1 MLKPYYKAG
10 RFILYKEDCLKV
22 LSEMKDNSVD
32 LIFADPPYFLS
43 NGTVTCHAGR
53 AVSVK
58 KADWDMGDDVLRN
71 FEFHLEWIRAC
82 KRVLKPNATIWI
94 SGTYHSI
101 YQCGYALQLAGY
113 HILNDIAWFK
123 PNASP
128 NLSCRYFTASHE
140 TLIWAK
146 KDRKAKHTFHYDLAK
161 NGSWPEDQLKRKD
174 RQMRS
179 VWSIITPNPA
189 EKIFGKYPTQKPFD
203 ILKRIILLA
212 SNEGD
217 LVLELFTRSP
227 TAEIAVA
234 RLGRRFLGID
244 ASKFPAYKNQIK
256 VITNEGLK
264 IMDFISYENNFRNK
278 NC

>member
-1 MLKPYYKAG
+1 MLKPYYKG
-10 RFILYKEDCLKV
+10 ERFILYKEDCLNV

-43 NGTVTCHAGR
+43 NGTFTCHAGR

-58 KADWDMGDDVLRN
+58 KGDWDMGEDVLRN
-71 FEFHLEWIRAC
+71 FEFHLEWIKAC
-82 KRVLKPNATIWI
+82 KRILKPNGTIWI

-146 KDRKAKHTFHYDLAK
+146 KDRKAKHTFNYDLAK
-161 NGSWPEDQLKRKD
+161 NGAWPEDQLKRKA

-179 VWSIITPNPA
+179 VWSIATPNPS
-189 EKIFGKYPTQKPFD
+189 EKIFRKGPSQKPLD
-203 ILKRIILLA
+203 LLKRIILLT
-212 SNEGD
+212 SNAED
-217 LVLELFTRSP
+217 LVLELFTRNPATGPSVNRF
-227 TAEIAVA
+227 E
-234 RLGRRFLGID
+234 RRFWGID
-244 ASKFPAYKNQIK
+244 TGKWAEYKRPIRLCSAEQIK
-256 VITNEGLK
+256 K
-264 IMDFISYENNFRNK
+264 YELQLLCK
-278 NC
+278 